1 MREFQKFSLVSERF
15 FLFLLVLLSESLS
28 LWYTFPIRK
37 LADYFVCLVFLSFNS
52 QEYSAGNVVLREIEL
67 DTFAAEEINLRPI

>member
-1 MREFQKFSLVSERF
+1 MRESQKFSLASELS

-28 LWYTFPIRK
+28 FWLTFPIREF
-37 LADYFVCLVFLSFNS
+37 ADYFVCLVFLSFNS

>member
-28 LWYTFPIRK
+28 FWLTFSIRK
-37 LADYFVCLVFLSFNS
+37 YADYFVYLVFLSFNS